1 MIIPGYFIGDA
12 PYFFVR
18 VRLVQFEWEVW
29 LLADTGAARTTLLD
43 RDVGQLGIPATLLEP
58 ASLPVVGVGG
68 SVRTLM
74 LRDVELTLAS
84 DEGDVGLRQNVWV
97 VQHEL
102 DRLPPEEVARMMRL
116 PSVMGWDVINRYNF
130 VCHYQAGLVY
140 LEGESKEMA

>member
-1 MIIPGYFIGDA
+1 VIIPGRFIGDA
-12 PYFFVR
+12 PYFSVR
-18 VRLVQFEWEVW
+18 VRLAQLERGIW

-74 LRDVELTLAS
+74 LRDVELTLES
-84 DEGDVGLRQNVWV
+84 DGGDVAFRQNVWV

-102 DRLPPEEVARMMRL
+102 DRLPPRR
-116 PSVMGWDVINRYNF
+116 SRG
-130 VCHYQAGLVY
+130 
-140 LEGESKEMA
+140 

>member
-12 PYFFVR
+12 PYFMVKI
-18 VRLVQFEWEVW
+18 RLAQFEKRVQ

-43 RDVGQLGIPATLLEP
+43 RDVDQLGIPATLLEP

-68 SVRTLM
+68 SVRTFM
-74 LRDVELTLAS
+74 LRDVELTLES

-116 PSVMGWDVINRYNF
+116 PSVMGRDVINRYSFRCN
-130 VCHYQAGLVY
+130 HRTGLVH
-140 LEGESKEMA
+140 LES